1 MYKEEIR
8 LNHRWSLRLIATVG
22 GYLSPPGKKNY
33 KPKNN
38 NKLCFWICDS
48 AACEGLMDWQTD
60 LVKEGKEVGNV
71 HMYIL
76 LSDESETSVVGFF
89 DVGVHNN
96 SRIYVNHIYYTK

>member
-1 MYKEEIR
+1 M
-8 LNHRWSLRLIATVG
+8 N
-22 GYLSPPGKKNY
+22 
-33 KPKNN
+33 
-38 NKLCFWICDS
+38 
-48 AACEGLMDWQTD
+48 
-60 LVKEGKEVGNV
+60 EGKEVGNV